1 MRMIQ
6 NMTRR
11 QVLLGSLAFSTAFFI
26 SDRSATARSY
36 PTKPI
41 RLLVGGAAGSVPDTL
56 ARVIADRLSPQLGQ
70 PVLVENRP
78 GAGGA
83 LAISGLIGSEPDGH
97 TLALATMSQ
106 AVFNRY
112 LYSKLPY
119 DPQRDLEPVAPLATG
134 AMAVA
139 AHPSFAATN
148 FSEFV
153 AIAKAHP
160 DKVLVATTQVGS
172 PPYVFSLLLARATGV
187 KIALIPHRSG
197 VDGMTA
203 VLRGDVQIFVDAP
216 TIIAPQVKAGAV
228 KALAV
233 TGRSREAE
241 LPGVPTV
248 SEAGYP
254 SAQAEAWIGL
264 VAPAHTPSQIVSHIN
279 RVLVAILGDVD
290 FRRRLEKLSFAPMI
304 GSPEEFRT
312 LIQEDHARWGALIRD
327 AGISLD

>member
-1 MRMIQ
+1 MIQ

-11 QVLLGSLAFSTAFFI
+11 QVLLSSLAFSTAFFV
-26 SDRSATARSY
+26 SDRSATALSY

-41 RLLVGGAAGSVPDTL
+41 RLLVGGAAGSVPDTV
-56 ARVIADRLSPQLGQ
+56 ARVIADRLSPRLGQ
-70 PVLVENRP
+70 PVVVENRP
-78 GAGGA
+78 GAGGT
-83 LAISGLIGSEPDGH
+83 LAIIGLIGSEPDGH

-139 AHPSFAATN
+139 AHPSFAATT

-153 AIAKAHP
+153 AIAAAQP

-172 PPYVFSLLLARATGV
+172 PPYVFSLFVARATGV
-187 KIALIPHRSG
+187 KVTLIPHKSG

-203 VLRGDVQIFVDAP
+203 VMRGDVQIFVDAP

-264 VAPAHTPSQIVSHIN
+264 VAPAHTPSQIVSRIN
-279 RVLVAILGDVD
+279 RELVAILGDVD

-304 GSPEEFRT
+304 GSPEQFRT
-312 LIQEDHARWGALIRD
+312 LIQEDHARWGPLIRD
-327 AGISLD
+327 AGVSLD

>member
-1 MRMIQ
+1 MIQ

-11 QVLLGSLAFSTAFFI
+11 QVLLSSLAFSTAFFV
-26 SDRSATARSY
+26 SDRSATALSY

-41 RLLVGGAAGSVPDTL
+41 RLLVGGAAGSVPDTV
-56 ARVIADRLSPQLGQ
+56 ARVIADRLSPRLGQ
-70 PVLVENRP
+70 PVVVENRP
-78 GAGGA
+78 GAGGT
-83 LAISGLIGSEPDGH
+83 LAINGLIGSEPDGH

-139 AHPSFAATN
+139 AHPSFAATT

-153 AIAKAHP
+153 AIATAQP

-187 KIALIPHRSG
+187 KVTLIPHKSG

-203 VLRGDVQIFVDAP
+203 VMRGDVQIFVDAP

-264 VAPAHTPSQIVSHIN
+264 VAPAHTPSQIVSRIN
-279 RVLVAILGDVD
+279 RELVAILGDVD

-304 GSPEEFRT
+304 GSPEQFRT
-312 LIQEDHARWGALIRD
+312 LIQEDHARWGPLIRD
-327 AGISLD
+327 AGVSLD